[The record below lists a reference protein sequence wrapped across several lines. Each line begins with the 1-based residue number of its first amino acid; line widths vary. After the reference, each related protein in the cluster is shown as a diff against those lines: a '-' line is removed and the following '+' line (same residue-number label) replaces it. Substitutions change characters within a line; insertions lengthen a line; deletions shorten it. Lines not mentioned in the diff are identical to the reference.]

1 MRLPRPPP
9 SAHLALGQLVVPA
22 RLARDPVL
30 ALGTL
35 GDDLQG
41 GGDRSLPLL
50 PVVPCP
56 LFQSIE
62 HSGHPLGQ
70 PLNSGAQSALH
81 THNH

>member
-41 GGDRSLPLL
+41 GGDLIGKSRGWPLL
-50 PVVPCP
+50 WPVPQDGLCP
-56 LFQSIE
+56 QERVSL
-62 HSGHPLGQ
+62 
-70 PLNSGAQSALH
+70 
-81 THNH
+81 